1 MSHLSLPAAQE
12 GKSSGQLVHAL
23 LTHKLVTLREAKLMD
38 YFLQVLGDHVSEKDK
53 EQLIRNAFQLL
64 QEDE

>member
-1 MSHLSLPAAQE
+1 
-12 GKSSGQLVHAL
+12 
-23 LTHKLVTLREAKLMD
+23 MD